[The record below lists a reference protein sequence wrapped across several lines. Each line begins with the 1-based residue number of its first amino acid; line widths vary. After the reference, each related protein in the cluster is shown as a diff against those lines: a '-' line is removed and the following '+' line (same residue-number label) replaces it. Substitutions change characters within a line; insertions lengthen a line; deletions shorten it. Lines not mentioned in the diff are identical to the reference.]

1 MILPLITFVLGAIV
15 AFLISWYWVR
25 KYGAN
30 LENKVNEVYDKFE
43 DEVKNK
49 FNEYFEQMKSEIKDQ
64 LAKNTIKTTKTK
76 TSTTK

>member
-25 KYGAN
+25 KYGSN

-43 DEVKNK
+43 DEVKSK
-49 FNEYFEQMKSEIKDQ
+49 FNEYFEQLKTDIKEQ
-64 LAKNTIKTTKTK
+64 LAKKTTKSK
-76 TSTTK
+76 TTTTK